1 MMNLL
6 RAVIFL
12 SLVTALTTVPAGQN
26 LACGQDTAIPTASQG
41 PAPRIPRINVADEWE
56 IHRRAASPDYRPAN
70 RSIFVDPG
78 YTCYCPI
85 QPHWNGVFS
94 SGGQPHPRACCR

>member
-1 MMNLL
+1 MNLVRSAIL
-6 RAVIFL
+6 FTVMTVVFAV
-12 SLVTALTTVPAGQN
+12 PGGQN
-26 LACGQDTAIPTASQG
+26 LACGQDTAIATPRG

-56 IHRRAASPDYRPAN
+56 IHRRAASENYRPAN

-85 QPHWNGVFS
+85 QPYGNGVFS
-94 SGGQPHPRACCR
+94 AGGQPHPRACCR